1 MHRQYREWFED
12 DGCLV
17 DLGDLV
23 AADDGAASLETVEA
37 AFGDAVPLVYLPV
50 EGRGEL
56 VQAAAPGPATC
67 SVEPC
72 RHAVSDVPSAQS
84 TAYRPGAMALAAN
97 GEPHDGISVPPGDS
111 RAERMHQEVAGQ
123 VNLAGPASAG
133 PAGTKPFSRSPAA
146 CGWACMTWRRL
157 VPATQSHRSHRSLP
171 ARQGLTQDPARSDV
185 SSHTISLRSVWLSS
199 PLLPRGGPG

>member
-17 DLGDLV
+17 DLGGLV
-23 AADDGAASLETVEA
+23 VADDGAASLEAVEA
-37 AFGDAVPLVYLPV
+37 AFDDAVPLVHLPV
-50 EGRGEL
+50 EGRWSL
-56 VQAAAPGPATC
+56 AQAAAPAPATC

-72 RHAVSDVPSAQS
+72 RHAVSDVHSAQS
-84 TAYRPGAMALAAN
+84 TACCLGAMVLAAN
-97 GEPHDGISVPPGDS
+97 GEPHDGINVPPGDS

-133 PAGTKPFSRSPAA
+133 PVGAKPVSRSPAA
-146 CGWACMTWRRL
+146 CGWACVTWRRL
-157 VPATQSHRSHRSLP
+157 APAAQSHRSHRSSP

-199 PLLPRGGPG
+199 RLLPRGGTG